1 MVIAPVTE
9 LPAPSGADGAVGERE
24 RGAVVLVKICGIT
37 SEADA
42 LLAVAMGADA
52 VGFVFAPSRR
62 QVAPKAVQRIVDR
75 LPREILTVGVFR
87 NEAPARVVEIT
98 NTIGLRA
105 VQLHG
110 DETSKDTQWV
120 AERVPLTIKAF
131 PAGHRNLSHLD
142 SYGAGLVMVD
152 AESPG
157 SGEVFDWRL
166 AEGVVDPARLIVS
179 GGLNADNVA
188 DAIAHLHPFGVDV
201 STGVEAM
208 PGVKD
213 PRKVRAFV
221 VAARRAAGEKDDSIP
236 SELGVHE
243 ATGASEAAADD
254 SQVGARL
261 YDWDE
266 DT

>member
-1 MVIAPVTE
+1 M
-9 LPAPSGADGAVGERE
+9 
-24 RGAVVLVKICGIT
+24 LVKICGIT

-62 QVAPKAVQRIVDR
+62 QVAPQAVQRIVDR
-75 LPREILTVGVFR
+75 IPREILTVGVFR
-87 NEAPARVVEIT
+87 NESRARVVEIT

-105 VQLHG
+105 AQLHG
-110 DETSKDTQWV
+110 DETAEDTQWI
-120 AERVPLTIKAF
+120 ATRVPLTIKAF
-131 PAGHRNLSHLD
+131 PAGHPNLTRLD
-142 SYGAGLVMVD
+142 SYGAELVMVD

-179 GGLNADNVA
+179 GGLHPDNVA

-201 STGVEAM
+201 STGVESR

-221 VAARRAAGEKDDSIP
+221 VAARKAAGENDEVVV
-236 SELGVHE
+236 SELGLHE
-243 ATGASEAAADD
+243 SARAGDDEASGGSAPGAS
-254 SQVGARL
+254 L

-266 DT
+266 DS